1 MAFLYKYNI
10 NIYGYCVRIYMYAY
24 FYICTLHVFIKLLKK
39 EKGGGKPQEE
49 WKAVLSEEENEEEI
63 AIITLKDLK
72 LQFRVLMSYHPQ
84 STGVILEQWQTK
96 FLC

>member
-49 WKAVLSEEENEEEI
+49 
-63 AIITLKDLK
+63 
-72 LQFRVLMSYHPQ
+72 
-84 STGVILEQWQTK
+84 
-96 FLC
+96 